1 MKPDALDSS
10 DFSLTLRKPTLADS
24 GNYTCSI
31 SDGRQEWNLTAVEME
46 VKERPKHKTMDFLML
61 VFLLLYTLIIA
72 VGLFCLFRFDF
83 MRDRF
88 ATFSEV
94 TVAVLVLLVLMVLLI
109 FSYGILLI
117 CSFPAAHQVNVAEG
131 SDSTLLPCT
140 ATLHLSEDT
149 KVEWTDSRN
158 SKVHINQNGSDQ
170 AEEQNIYYR
179 NRTKMNKDLLETG
192 DVSLILEHPTDSD
205 SDTYICTIYSGEGDI
220 LMSKHVR
227 LSVTESTAA
236 VTGLVLGLP
245 ALGLLLA
252 LTFSSVSDINDRY
265 KRIKTRK
272 VLQMEKVKVKKGV
285 NSVLLPF
292 KTNVHLLKDAM
303 VRWTCL
309 TRQNQNY
316 KGHTEMKLDQL
327 RTGDVSLILKEP
339 KLTDNGVYSCAIYK
353 KDDGLI
359 LEQKVVMLQVKA
371 RVTLPTTQANV
382 ATASVCE
389 TQTVEVTGGVN
400 SVLLPFETNVPL
412 SVDVTVEWTC
422 PDSILMKIHVHQN
435 GQNQP
440 YIENQ
445 VCQPHTEMNGDPLS
459 TGDLSLTLREP
470 RLMHDGVYTCTVYKD
485 GHILKRKAVILRV
498 KVFEEQT
505 VEVTEGVD
513 SVLLPYHTFTDLPEN
528 VTVEWRQSAFKNMK
542 IHEYPRLEV
551 QENQSR
557 TEMDEHPLSTGDFSL
572 TLQEPKLTD
581 TGVYACTI
589 YNNDGEMLRQKVVVL
604 IVKENWKTM
613 MAEVFSGKKK
623 LHVNPSSSSENRA
636 SEDFPLL
643 HVNQLDDYVVEIDA
657 GEVDG

>member
-265 KRIKTRK
+265 KRIKTR
-272 VLQMEKVKVKKGV
+272 
-285 NSVLLPF
+285 
-292 KTNVHLLKDAM
+292 
-303 VRWTCL
+303 
-309 TRQNQNY
+309 
-316 KGHTEMKLDQL
+316 
-327 RTGDVSLILKEP
+327 
-339 KLTDNGVYSCAIYK
+339 
-353 KDDGLI
+353 
-359 LEQKVVMLQVKA
+359 KA